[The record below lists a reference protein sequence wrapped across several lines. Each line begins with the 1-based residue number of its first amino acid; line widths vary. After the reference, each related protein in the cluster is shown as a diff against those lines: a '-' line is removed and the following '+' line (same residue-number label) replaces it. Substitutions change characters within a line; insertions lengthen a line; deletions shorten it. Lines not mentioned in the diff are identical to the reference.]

1 MHDFRSSKYRFLTF
15 RRPEPWQ
22 VFLLNLHPSKYVV
35 KTKRTRKSKVNIVTL
50 GCSKNTVDSE
60 VLLTQLRGN
69 GIEAVHEDKRDD
81 SNIVVINTC
90 GFIDNAKQESIDTIL
105 RYVDAKEEGLVEKV
119 YVTGCLSQRY
129 KDDLEKEIPDVDAW
143 FGTRDLS
150 RLLKQLNANYK
161 HELVGERILT
171 NPSHFAYL
179 KISEGCD
186 RPCSFCA
193 IPLMRGGHISRPIE
207 ELVKEATNLAKNGTR
222 ELLLIAQDST
232 YYGLDLYKKR
242 NLAELLKNLSDV
254 PGIDW
259 IRLHY
264 AFPTGFPL
272 DVLDVMNEREN
283 ICKYLD
289 IPLQHGS
296 TRMLQLMR
304 RGTTREKTEELLHAM
319 RDRVPGIAIRTTL
332 IAGHPGETEADFDE
346 MMQFVERSRFDR
358 LGVFTYSH
366 EENTHSHSMKDDVPA
381 KVKQQRVD
389 TIMDLQQGIS
399 LELNQEKIG
408 NTYKVLVDRKEGGSF
423 VGRTEFDSPE
433 VDNEVIINARAEYL
447 RIGDF
452 VNARITDATEFD
464 LVAEPVV

>member
-1 MHDFRSSKYRFLTF
+1 M
-15 RRPEPWQ
+15 
-22 VFLLNLHPSKYVV
+22 
-35 KTKRTRKSKVNIVTL
+35 KTKGNRKARVNLVTL
-50 GCSKNTVDSE
+50 GCSKNQVDSE

-69 GIEAVHEDKRDD
+69 GIDATHESKTDD
-81 SNIVVINTC
+81 ANIVIINTC

-105 RYVDAKEEGLVEKV
+105 RYVDAKEEGVVEKV

-129 KDDLEKEIPDVDAW
+129 KGDLEKEIPEVDAW

-171 NPSHFAYL
+171 NPAHFAYL

-193 IPLMRGGHISRPIE
+193 IPLMRGKHVSRPME
-207 ELVKEATNLAKNGTR
+207 ELVKEAQHLARNGTR

-242 NLAELLKNLSDV
+242 NLSELLLRLSDV
-254 PGIDW
+254 EGISW

-272 DVLDVMNEREN
+272 DVLDVMASRPN
-283 ICKYLD
+283 ICNYLD

-304 RGTTREKTEELLHAM
+304 RGTTREKTEQLLATI
-319 RDRVPGIAIRTTL
+319 REKVPGIAIRTTL
-332 IAGHPGETEADFDE
+332 IGGHPGETEEDFAE
-346 MMQFVERSRFDR
+346 MMGFVERSRFDR
-358 LGVFTYSH
+358 LGIFSYSH
-366 EENTHSHSMKDDVPA
+366 EENTHAYSMADDVPA
-381 KVKQQRVD
+381 EVKQQRVD
-389 TIMDLQQGIS
+389 AIMELQQGIS
-399 LELNQEKIG
+399 LELNQQKVG
-408 NTYKVLVDRKEGGSF
+408 QTFKVLVDRKEEGQYI
-423 VGRTEFDSPE
+423 GRTEFDSPE
-433 VDNEVIINARAEYL
+433 VDNEVVIDSDDQYL
-447 RIGDF
+447 RVGDF
-452 VNARITDATEFD
+452 VQVKIESASEFD
-464 LVAEPVV
+464 LHGRVI